1 MNKWI
6 NQFADVFREYLYLMH
21 PNYEGGYKNP
31 YEDQAF
37 LKSQVHSKPFSDEQ
51 LNIIS
56 QAIKLTIAVES
67 EDESLTGETD
77 ESYTINIQKSP
88 GKKVNCEESGFL
100 YKFMHCPSN

>member
-31 YEDQAF
+31 FEDQAF
-37 LKSQVHSKPFSDEQ
+37 LKSQVSFGFWTLK
-51 LNIIS
+51 NIFPT
-56 QAIKLTIAVES
+56 QAVKLTIAVES

-77 ESYTINIQKSP
+77 ESYTIDVQKSP
-88 GKKVNCEESGFL
+88 GKKVGIFALRHNS
-100 YKFMHCPSN
+100 

>member
-31 YEDQAF
+31 FEDQAF
-37 LKSQVHSKPFSDEQ
+37 LKSQVSFDFWTLKDIFPT
-51 LNIIS
+51 
-56 QAIKLTIAVES
+56 QAVKLTIAVES

-77 ESYTINIQKSP
+77 ESYTIDVQKSP
-88 GKKVNCEESGFL
+88 GKKVGIFALCHNFKELEAF
-100 YKFMHCPSN
+100 NA